1 MKHYYLVDFENVA
14 DAGLE
19 GFFQLSA
26 EDIVY
31 LFYSVRSNRI
41 NIDFVQKLMAGGAK
55 ATVHFIPVIS
65 GNQAL
70 DNQLSSFLGSL
81 VAIDGSGS
89 LYTIVSRDKGFGC
102 LAPFWRERVEGVTID
117 FVSRIA
123 GGIHIADSRP
133 AEPARPAAEQAE
145 PAPVPAK
152 TAAPAPVKAAAPA
165 PAKAAAP
172 APAKAAAP
180 APAKTAAPVPTKAAA
195 PAPAKAAV
203 PVSAKAAAPAP
214 AKAAPAPAK
223 AAVPAPTAVP
233 AEDPVPAK
241 DPVTSKVEA
250 PAPTK
255 APAKA
260 EAQPES
266 KPAAEPQPAALA
278 APVAPP
284 AVETAA
290 AESAPAPRSE
300 QEPSAK
306 RQAKS
311 APKKAAAPAE
321 SLSGKSKNSF
331 NISIQQTL
339 SKAKYDTHIIGFV
352 SSLASK
358 AYGDSKIRQTVYRG
372 IIKQYGQKQGLAI
385 YNDIKTLL

>member
-31 LFYSVRSNRI
+31 LFYSARSNRI
-41 NIDFVQKLMAGGAK
+41 NIDFVQKLIAGGA
-55 ATVHFIPVIS
+55 AASVHFIPVIS

-81 VAIDGSGS
+81 IAVDGSGS
-89 LYTIVSRDKGFGC
+89 LYTIVSRDKGFAC
-102 LAPFWRERVEGVTID
+102 LAPFWRDRVEGVTID

-123 GGIHIADSRP
+123 GGIRP
-133 AEPARPAAEQAE
+133 AEAPRSAE
-145 PAPVPAK
+145 
-152 TAAPAPVKAAAPA
+152 PAPVKAAAPA
-165 PAKAAAP
+165 PAPVKAAAPAKPEVSAKAP

-180 APAKTAAPVPTKAAA
+180 AKEPPAPVKAVAQASAPAPEKAAAQAPEKAVPAKTAAPA
-195 PAPAKAAV
+195 PAPAKAQAEE
-203 PVSAKAAAPAP
+203 PAP
-214 AKAAPAPAK
+214 AKTEAL
-223 AAVPAPTAVP
+223 VPV
-233 AEDPVPAK
+233 
-241 DPVTSKVEA
+241 
-250 PAPTK
+250 K

-260 EAQPES
+260 EAPAPVKAPVKAEAQPEP
-266 KPAAEPQPAALA
+266 KPASEPQPAVVA
-278 APVAPP
+278 APVASP

-290 AESAPAPRSE
+290 AESAPAPRPE
-300 QEPSAK
+300 QEAASK
-306 RQAKS
+306 RQPKS
-311 APKKAAAPAE
+311 ASKKPAAPAE
-321 SLSGKSKNSF
+321 NLSGKSKNSF